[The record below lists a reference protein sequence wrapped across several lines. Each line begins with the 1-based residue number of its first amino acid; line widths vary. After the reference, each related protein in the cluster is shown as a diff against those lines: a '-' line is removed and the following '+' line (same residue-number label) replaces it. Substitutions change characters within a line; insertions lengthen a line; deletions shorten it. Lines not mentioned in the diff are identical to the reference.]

1 MKKIRI
7 LFTILFTFNLSAQE
21 KKKELKNQDVEAS
34 CGLCQL
40 GTKDKDCSLTIR
52 YNNNVYKVIGTSID
66 DHGDAHAT
74 NGFCNSIKK
83 AKVSGTL
90 KEGKFLVKKFRLV
103 NLNE

>member
-1 MKKIRI
+1 MSTGK
-7 LFTILFTFNLSAQE
+7 E
-21 KKKELKNQDVEAS
+21 KELKNQDVEAS

-83 AKVSGTL
+83 SKSFWDIKRRKIL
-90 KEGKFLVKKFRLV
+90 SKEISLSKFK
-103 NLNE
+103 